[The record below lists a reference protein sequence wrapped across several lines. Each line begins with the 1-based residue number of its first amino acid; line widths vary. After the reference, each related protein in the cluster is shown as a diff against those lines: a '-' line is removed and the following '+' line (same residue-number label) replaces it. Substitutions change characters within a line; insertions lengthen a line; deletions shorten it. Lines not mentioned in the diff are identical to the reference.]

1 VNPQK
6 LLKQMQQAQ
15 ERIQREIA
23 EMRVE
28 AASGGGMVKV
38 ELGGQ
43 KQLLALSIDPEVVNK
58 DDVEMLQDLI
68 LAAINEAGR
77 KVDDA
82 VQEKIGGLTG
92 GMKIPGLT

>member
-1 VNPQK
+1 MNPQK

-23 EMRVE
+23 ELRVE

-38 ELGGQ
+38 EVGGQ

-58 DDVEMLQDLI
+58 DDVEMLEDLI
-68 LAAINEAGR
+68 LAAVNEAGR

-82 VQEKIGGLTG
+82 VQAKIGGLTG
-92 GMKIPGLT
+92 GIKIPGLT